1 MRQKLS
7 QIFKKIEQIS
17 PSSQL
22 EERVFESIQV
32 EKDRVIKREL
42 MISRFG
48 LAGSLVAFLVAI
60 FTLGGAILQS
70 EFFSIISLIFS
81 DLTVVA
87 VHWQE
92 FIYSMAESFPTIG
105 VVAILI
111 PVLTAFWS
119 LSLYFKMT
127 DTKLRIHSNLRMSH

>member
-1 MRQKLS
+1 MTRKLS
-7 QIFKKIEQIS
+7 QIFKNIEQIS

-22 EERVFESIQV
+22 KERVFESIQV

-48 LAGSLVAFLVAI
+48 LAGSVAVFLVAI

-70 EFFSIISLIFS
+70 EFFNIISLAFS
-81 DLTVVA
+81 DISVVA
-87 VHWQE
+87 THWQE
-92 FIYSMAESFPTIG
+92 FAYSMAESFPTIS

-111 PVLTAFWS
+111 PVLTALWS
-119 LSLYFKMT
+119 LSLYFNFKN
-127 DTKLRIHSNLRMSH
+127 KNHFHHYHLIN

>member
-1 MRQKLS
+1 MSSKLS
-7 QIFKKIEQIS
+7 QIFKNIAEIS

-32 EKDRVIKREL
+32 EKDKVIKREL

-92 FIYSMAESFPTIG
+92 FAYSAAESFPTIG
-105 VVAILI
+105 VIAILI

-119 LSLYFKMT
+119 LSLYF
-127 DTKLRIHSNLRMSH
+127 NLHNNKHKYI